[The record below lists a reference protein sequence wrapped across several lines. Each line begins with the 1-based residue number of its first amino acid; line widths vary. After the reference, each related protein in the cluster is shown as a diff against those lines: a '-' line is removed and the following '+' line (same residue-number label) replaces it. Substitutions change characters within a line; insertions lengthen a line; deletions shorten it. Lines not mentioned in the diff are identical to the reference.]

1 MSLVCPESVNNSPV
15 RTSRGRVDLS
25 GPVSSQ
31 SLKRLAIAESLTN
44 FRPAERQKEALVK
57 IAGLPE
63 GMVYVAVHNDTIVGY
78 VTFHRPH
85 RYSRWSKHPQ
95 ILEMGAIEIAPE
107 WRRFKIAQNLLE
119 LAFHNPVLE
128 EYIVL
133 TTEFC
138 WHWDLARTRMDVWQ
152 YQNMLARL
160 FGAVGMQKT
169 ATDDPAILEHPAN
182 VLMVKFGKQISMA
195 DRKLFAELQF
205 LNQGSLSASAAAGR
219 QSAEAGT
226 GQGKRQR

>member
-1 MSLVCPESVNNSPV
+1 MSLVCPEPANNLSVH
-15 RTSRGRVDLS
+15 TARGRVDLS
-25 GPVSSQ
+25 GPVGSQ
-31 SLKRLAIAESLTN
+31 SLKRLAIAEGLTN
-44 FRPAERQKEALVK
+44 FRPAEKQKEALVK

-63 GMVYVAVHNDTIVGY
+63 GMVYVAVHNNTIVGY

-85 RYSRWSKHPQ
+85 RYSRWSKHPR

-107 WRRFKIAQNLLE
+107 WRRFKIAQSLLE
-119 LAFHNPVLE
+119 LAFRNPVLE
-128 EYIVL
+128 EYIVI
-133 TTEFC
+133 TTEFY
-138 WHWDLARTRMDVWQ
+138 WHWDLALTRMDVWQ

-182 VLMVKFGKQISMA
+182 VLMVKFGKQISTA